1 VVARG
6 VALFVRG
13 STRDAVATASSC
25 SRRTVS
31 RWIAWFA
38 NAPADTLSGAWR
50 RFARRVVRLLRRTLD
65 AAAFIPEV
73 AR

>member
-6 VALFVRG
+6 VALVVRG
-13 STRDAVATASSC
+13 STRDEVASASSC

-31 RWIAWFA
+31 RWIAWLA
-38 NAPADTLSGAWR
+38 STTADALSGVWR
-50 RFARRVVRLLRRTLD
+50 RLARRVVRLLRRTLD
-65 AAAFIPEV
+65 ASASIPEV

>member
-13 STRDAVATASSC
+13 STRDAVASASSC

-38 NAPADTLSGAWR
+38 NASAEALSGAWD
-50 RFARRVVRLLRRTLD
+50 RFACRVVRSLRRMLD
-65 AAAFIPEV
+65 ATTSIPEV

>member
-13 STRDAVATASSC
+13 STRDAVATACSC

-38 NAPADTLSGAWR
+38 NATADTLTGVWR

-65 AAAFIPEV
+65 AAASIPEV